1 MNSEKEYHE
10 ILHKEYV
17 GTVTA
22 LERYINPR
30 AVILHHCSKCEQEF
44 YAKPMWLVRKDSQR
58 HVCNMPYGD
67 KNGVRNLYVSSRGAT
82 NKKAKRKLPESVKQ
96 QIIKLAKQGI
106 SIKRI
111 AKQLNISDGSVRY
124 HIKKAGL
131 G

>member
-17 GTVTA
+17 GTV
-22 LERYINPR
+22 
-30 AVILHHCSKCEQEF
+30 
-44 YAKPMWLVRKDSQR
+44 
-58 HVCNMPYGD
+58 
-67 KNGVRNLYVSSRGAT
+67 VRNLYVSSRGAT

-111 AKQLNISDGSVRY
+111 AKQLNSADGSVRY
-124 HIKKAGL
+124 YIKKAGL